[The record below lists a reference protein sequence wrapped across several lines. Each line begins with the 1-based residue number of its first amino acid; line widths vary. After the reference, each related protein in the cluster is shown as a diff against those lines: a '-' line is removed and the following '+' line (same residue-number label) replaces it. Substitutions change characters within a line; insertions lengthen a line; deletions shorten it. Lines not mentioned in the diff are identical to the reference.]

1 MGKLLAIII
10 LLLLIGSYIIIR
22 TYSLDIKNKA
32 DQKTFFKIFIDW
44 IAKLFEN
51 VKQVTSLAV
60 KQDWSPVN
68 NTKNA

>member
-22 TYSLDIKNKA
+22 SYSLDIKNKT
-32 DQKTFFKIFIDW
+32 DQKTFFKLFIDW

-51 VKQVTSLAV
+51 IKQVTSLAV

-68 NTKNA
+68 KTKNA